1 MLLTWRAPIFDNMS
15 LSVKLNVAKR
25 AKITLRQLPTTTI
38 TGDSMIRKVFGEK
51 LSSSLDNKH
60 HVVLR
65 SSDGTT
71 TKFI

>member
-15 LSVKLNVAKR
+15 LSVKLNVVKR
-25 AKITLRQLPTTTI
+25 VELTLRQLPATTI
-38 TGDSMIRKVFGEK
+38 TGDLMTRKVFGEK
-51 LSSSLDNKH
+51 LSRSINNKH

-65 SSDGTT
+65 SSGGTR

>member
-15 LSVKLNVAKR
+15 LSVKLNVVKR
-25 AKITLRQLPTTTI
+25 VELTLRQLPTTTI
-38 TGDSMIRKVFGEK
+38 TGDLMTRKVFGEK
-51 LSSSLDNKH
+51 LSRSLNNKH

-65 SSDGTT
+65 SSGGTR